1 MNNRQNWESED
12 FELEAEFD
20 DISGHLQAGQV
31 SVPKVPGRLD
41 RRIRSH
47 AKYQAGEDL
56 SQNWL
61 FGRAP
66 QLGLAASL
74 LFAIGVYFVVGV
86 EQHRLGKDSLLD
98 SSPFPVESKAPGV
111 SESNWIKVG
120 FVVNGLGRATKLTI
134 IKSCIRESVDDKC
147 RSGAEYQ
154 DYVFRQLKDRTFQT
168 SGYSETVIY
177 IPLTPPIPKKHEG
190 SIV

>member
-66 QLGLAASL
+66 
-74 LFAIGVYFVVGV
+74 
-86 EQHRLGKDSLLD
+86 
-98 SSPFPVESKAPGV
+98 
-111 SESNWIKVG
+111 
-120 FVVNGLGRATKLTI
+120 
-134 IKSCIRESVDDKC
+134 
-147 RSGAEYQ
+147 
-154 DYVFRQLKDRTFQT
+154 
-168 SGYSETVIY
+168 
-177 IPLTPPIPKKHEG
+177 
-190 SIV
+190 